1 MRDMDIKAGN
11 LFYNSQALPAYTTD
25 SRKDLRLAESC
36 QDFESVFLT
45 TLWRNMAKNSGV
57 ELGGWDVM
65 LCQAMGK
72 AWAQAGGIGL
82 AKVLYKQLSKS
93 SSEEFSGDDASEANP
108 PVGQLKLL
116 VGE

>member
-1 MRDMDIKAGN
+1 MDIKAGSP
-11 LFYNSQALPAYTTD
+11 FYSSQARPAYATG

-45 TLWRNMAKNSGV
+45 TLWRNMAKNSGI
-57 ELGGWDVM
+57 EFGGWDVM
-65 LCQAMGK
+65 LSQAMGK

-93 SSEEFSGDDASEANP
+93 SSENVSGDDAGEANSR
-108 PVGQLKLL
+108 VGQ
-116 VGE
+116 